1 MTSLACNLPA
11 PDASELVL
19 GNLWL
24 HVEGYQVAVD
34 DRDIYLSSV
43 EFELLRTLAL
53 RPNKIVP
60 FEELAL
66 QLFGSAERKS
76 IRHLNVLVHRVRGK
90 LSGLQPY
97 VIKTVPR
104 RGYGL
109 VRPAAGLRPHPRAG
123 P

>member
-1 MTSLACNLPA
+1 MTSLAANLPA
-11 PDASELVL
+11 PDSAELVL

-24 HVEGYQVAVD
+24 NVEGYQVAID
-34 DRDIYLSSV
+34 NQDIYLSSV
-43 EFELLRTLAL
+43 EFELLRSLAF
-53 RPNKIVP
+53 RPNKIIP

-66 QLFGSAERKS
+66 ELFGSGERKA

-90 LSGLQPY
+90 LCGLQPY
-97 VIKTVPR
+97 IIKTVPR

>member
-1 MTSLACNLPA
+1 MTSLASNLPA
-11 PDASELVL
+11 PHSPELVL

-24 HVEGYQVAVD
+24 NVEGYQVAID
-34 DRDIYLSSV
+34 DQDVYLSSV
-43 EFELLRTLAL
+43 EFELLRALAF
-53 RPNKIVP
+53 RPNKIVS

-66 QLFGSAERKS
+66 QLFGSDERKA

-97 VIKTVPR
+97 IIKTVPR

-109 VRPAAGLRPHPRAG
+109 VRPAAGLWPHSRAG